1 MGCAPEATSTPNRP
15 GSFTSER
22 DRASCPGTGGT
33 LSAAKVDRRVR
44 RTRELLRRALL
55 SLIQEQGYGRITVQ
69 DIIDRADIG
78 RSTFYAH
85 YRDKDDLLLS
95 EFEDIRSALA
105 AERAAAEQAAGATS
119 EFLQPLLVVF
129 RHVEGHR
136 HLWQP
141 LARKGGA
148 EVVTRIMRDNV
159 TDLVREHLRSQVP
172 GLGRDQPQLEAA
184 VQFVASAGI
193 GLLIWWLDNDVPY
206 PAEELY
212 RVFRRLTT
220 QDVRRFLT
228 ST

>member
-1 MGCAPEATSTPNRP
+1 VLRRQRQHPIAPVRSQANATGPAVREREAP
-15 GSFTSER
+15 
-22 DRASCPGTGGT
+22 
-33 LSAAKVDRRVR
+33 LSAAKEDRRVR
-44 RTRELLRRALL
+44 RTRELVRRALL
-55 SLIQEQGYGRITVQ
+55 SLIQEQGYDRITVQ

-119 EFLQPLLVVF
+119 EFLQPLRIVF

-172 GLGRDQPQLEAA
+172 GLGRNQPQLEAA

-206 PAEELY
+206 SAEELY
-212 RVFRRLTT
+212 TVFRRLTT
-220 QDVRRFLT
+220 QDVRRFLR